1 MRRQTSMAAL
11 VTATVLTLGTWSF
24 AQYYERNDYRGS
36 VAQTQQYGYQSGY
49 NDGIRKGRHEGRE
62 NDPYDYHTPD
72 WRQATRGYQNWM
84 GPVSVFQ
91 RGYQQGYAE
100 GFRAGFAS
108 ERPGSRGGYR
118 DDYRDDYRPGAY
130 RYDNAGYS
138 IGYQDGASVAR
149 EDMWKNKP
157 FNPNPRGKYDDMDH
171 GYQRAYGDR
180 NYYKSQYAAGY
191 RTGYENAFRNRY

>member
-1 MRRQTSMAAL
+1 MAVL
-11 VTATVLTLGTWSF
+11 VTAAVLALGTWSF
-24 AQYYERNDYRGS
+24 AQYYDRGDYRGN

-49 NDGIRKGRHEGRE
+49 NDGVKKGRHEGRE

-72 WRQATRGYQNWM
+72 WRQATRGYQSWM
-84 GPVSVFQ
+84 GPLGAFQ

-100 GFRAGFAS
+100 GFRAGFAN
-108 ERPGSRGGYR
+108 ERPGGRDGYR

-138 IGYQDGASVAR
+138 IGYQDGASVAQ
-149 EDMWKNKP
+149 EDVWRNKP
-157 FNPNPRGKYDDMDH
+157 FNPSPRGKYDDMDH
-171 GYQRAYGDR
+171 GYRREYGDK

-191 RTGYENAFRNRY
+191 RTGYENAFRSRY